1 MVLKFL
7 MGMDT
12 YTGNLRYAIDMC
24 MGMSGEATTSRD
36 ITLSFSIGRK
46 ETRVLLGCYQRNSV
60 NVRHGIKIEFCGG
73 KLKAVANP
81 SKELYRAPARHF

>member
-1 MVLKFL
+1 
-7 MGMDT
+7 
-12 YTGNLRYAIDMC
+12 